1 MHLYRRQSFGYMR
14 TISILIDL
22 GMVVEGVTPWKK
34 RIFLEM
40 DPLAFAVLSNYL
52 ACLSKDLTS
61 AAVQG
66 AITAI
71 NKSQGS
77 KSLDIEH
84 EFDNLRKEL
93 RSMQCLLRDEEQR
106 KQDSESQANWVE
118 EVKEAAQD
126 VEDVMDLIVYL
137 GHGQEWDKSWN
148 SQASA
153 YIGTRLTKVKEEF
166 ENIKQRRDR
175 YLPPLLVRREEQSCH
190 GGYQVWQP
198 HEEMPDETMG
208 TDVVGMEQNEATVIA
223 WLLGETDNAPRNMV
237 ISICGMGGLGKTCLA
252 RRVYND
258 QHVRRHF
265 DCFAWVSISKTY
277 NAEDLL
283 RSIIR
288 QITGKAT
295 PDELDRNSSAAL
307 LGLLKQCLHQK
318 RYVIVLDDVWSRNA
332 CNDFSYLLQN
342 GEVGSRVIVTTRDHH
357 VAASLCI
364 DSHILNL
371 QPLPESEA
379 WSLFCKKAF
388 WIDPNKSCPKDL
400 EDWAR
405 KIVAKCEGLPLAVLT
420 LGCLLSSKDRS
431 PLTWKRFYNG
441 IGSELSNN
449 EMLVTMSRILMLSYD
464 DLPNHLKQCY
474 LHCGSLFPESHVVK
488 KNWLLKLWVAEGLV
502 EDVHGMTAEEVAE
515 GYFDELILRTMLQV
529 ARKDESGKVKACRMH
544 ILMREVTLC
553 VSKADRLCAVLDEQ
567 GAKLDDVKARRL
579 SVQIGI
585 EKAPAVPPKNKK
597 EEAPLSRLRSLLFF
611 VDDQA
616 SAASFLTM
624 SPNLMLLKVLELRN
638 VPIDHVP
645 GEVFDLFNLRY
656 LSLRD
661 TNVEVLPKYVKRLK
675 MLETLDLRGTK
686 VICLPHEVAM
696 LKELRHLLMDRVYVL
711 KKVKKGRGIIN
722 LVSDQ
727 ATMKKIDDLLNQK
740 APRIKTDTISWIR
753 DMRGLLTLQTVEADE
768 RLIAEIAALVRLRRL
783 GLTNVHEEDGIQLC
797 DSINKMSQ
805 LLSLTID
812 AASDEALMLDS
823 LPSPPPHLR
832 KLVLDGQLLIVPPWF
847 NLLSSLT
854 HLYLLDSQLEPTHNP
869 IPHLEKLDSLVH
881 LTLRRAYNGKQL
893 RFRANMFL
901 RLKSLNIAELKCL
914 SQLDMEKDALPSLS
928 LLHLSRCGNLQG
940 EGLRG
945 NDNLPAL
952 RHLYMQDMPTS
963 LMSSL
968 EGDHRLKASTGWE
981 SISKSMSWL

>member
-1 MHLYRRQSFGYMR
+1 
-14 TISILIDL
+14 
-22 GMVVEGVTPWKK
+22 
-34 RIFLEM
+34 M
-40 DPLAFAVLSNYL
+40 DPLTFAVLSNYL

-61 AAVQG
+61 AAVRG
-66 AITAI
+66 AITAV

-77 KSLDIEH
+77 KSIDIEH

-118 EVKEAAQD
+118 EVKETAQD
-126 VEDVMDLIVYL
+126 VEDMMDLIVYF
-137 GHGQEWDKSWN
+137 GHCQEWDKSWN
-148 SQASA
+148 SHASD

-175 YLPPLLVRREEQSCH
+175 YLPQLLMRREEQSYH
-190 GGYQVWQP
+190 GGCQMWQP
-198 HEEMPDETMG
+198 HEELPHETTG
-208 TDVVGMEQNEATVIA
+208 TDVVGMEQNEARVIA
-223 WLLGETDNAPRNMV
+223 WLLGETDDAPRNMV

-258 QHVRRHF
+258 QHVRGHF

-277 NAEDLL
+277 NAEEPL
-283 RSIIR
+283 RSIVR
-288 QITGKAT
+288 QIIGNREVQGT
-295 PDELDRNSSAAL
+295 PDELDE
-307 LGLLKQCLHQK
+307 CLHQK

-342 GEVGSRVIVTTRDHH
+342 GKVGSRVIVTTRDHH

-420 LGCLLSSKDRS
+420 LGSLLSSKDRS

-449 EMLVTMSRILMLSYD
+449 EMLVTMSRILMLSYA

-474 LHCGSLFPESHVVK
+474 LHCGSLFPENHVIK
-488 KNWLLKLWVAEGLV
+488 KNWLLRLWVAEGLV
-502 EDVHGMTAEEVAE
+502 EDIHGMTSEEVAE
-515 GYFDELILRTMLQV
+515 GYFDELILRSMLQV

-553 VSKADRLCAVLDEQ
+553 VSKGHKLCAVLDEQ
-567 GAKLDDVKARRL
+567 GAKVDDVKARRL

-585 EKAPAVPPKNKK
+585 EKAPAVPPNNKK

-686 VICLPHEVAM
+686 VICLPHEVAK
-696 LKELRHLLMDRVYVL
+696 LKELRHLLMDC
-711 KKVKKGRGIIN
+711 
-722 LVSDQ
+722 
-727 ATMKKIDDLLNQK
+727 KIDDILNQK

-753 DMRGLLTLQTVEADE
+753 DMKGLLTLKTVEADE
-768 RLIAEIAALVRLRRL
+768 RLIAEIAALVRMRRL
-783 GLTNVHEEDGIQLC
+783 GLTNVHAEDGIQLC
-797 DSINKMSQ
+797 DSISKMGQ

-812 AASDEALMLDS
+812 AASDEALMLDY

-832 KLVLDGQLLIVPPWF
+832 KLVLDGQLWKVPPWF

-854 HLYLLDSQLEPTHNP
+854 HLYLLDSQLKATCNP

-881 LTLRRAYNGKQL
+881 LTLRRAYNGEQL

-901 RLKSLNIAELKCL
+901 RLKSLNIAELKRL
-914 SQLDMEKDALPSLS
+914 SQLDMEEKALQSLT
-928 LLHLSRCGNLQG
+928 LLHLSRCRDLQG
-940 EGLRG
+940 EGLCG
-945 NDNLPAL
+945 IDNLPAL
-952 RHLYMQDMPTS
+952 RHLYLQDMPES

>member
-1 MHLYRRQSFGYMR
+1 
-14 TISILIDL
+14 
-22 GMVVEGVTPWKK
+22 
-34 RIFLEM
+34 M
-40 DPLAFAVLSNYL
+40 DPLTFAVLSNYL

-61 AAVQG
+61 AAVRG
-66 AITAI
+66 AITAV

-77 KSLDIEH
+77 KSMDIEH

-126 VEDVMDLIVYL
+126 VEDTMDLIVYF
-137 GHGQEWDKSWN
+137 GHCQEWDKSWN
-148 SQASA
+148 SQASD

-175 YLPPLLVRREEQSCH
+175 YLPQLLMRREEQSYH
-190 GGYQVWQP
+190 GGCQMWQP
-198 HEEMPDETMG
+198 HEELPHETMG

-223 WLLGETDNAPRNMV
+223 WLLGETDDAPRNMV

-258 QHVRRHF
+258 QRVRRHF

-277 NAEDLL
+277 NAEELL

-288 QITGKAT
+288 QIIGMGEEQAA
-295 PDELDRNSSAAL
+295 PDELDRSSSAAL
-307 LGLLKQCLHQK
+307 VGLLDQCRHQK

-342 GEVGSRVIVTTRDHH
+342 DKVGSRVIVTTRDHH

-379 WSLFCKKAF
+379 WTLFCKKAF
-388 WIDPNKSCPKDL
+388 WIDPDKSCPKDL

-420 LGCLLSSKDRS
+420 LGSVLSSKDRS

-449 EMLVTMSRILMLSYD
+449 EMLVTMSRILMLCYA
-464 DLPNHLKQCY
+464 DLPNHLKRCY
-474 LHCGSLFPESHVVK
+474 LHCGSLFPESHVIK
-488 KNWLLKLWVAEGLV
+488 KNWLLRLWVAEGLV
-502 EDVHGMTAEEVAE
+502 EDIHGMTSEEVAE
-515 GYFDELILRTMLQV
+515 GYFDELILRSMLQV
-529 ARKDESGKVKACRMH
+529 ARKDESGRVKACRMH

-553 VSKADRLCAVLDEQ
+553 VSKADKLCAVLDEQ
-567 GAKLDDVKARRL
+567 GARVDDVKARRL

-585 EKAPAVPPKNKK
+585 EKAPAVPPNNKK

-661 TNVEVLPKYVKRLK
+661 TKVEVLPKYVKRLK

-686 VICLPHEVAM
+686 VICLPHEVAK
-696 LKELRHLLMDRVYVL
+696 LKELRHLLMDCVYVL
-711 KKVKKGRGIIN
+711 KKIKKGRGIIN

-753 DMRGLLTLQTVEADE
+753 DMKDLLTLKTVEADE
-768 RLIAEIAALVRLRRL
+768 GLIAEIAALVRLRRL

-797 DSINKMSQ
+797 NSISKMGQ

-823 LPSPPPHLR
+823 LSSPPPHLR
-832 KLVLDGQLLIVPPWF
+832 KLVLDGQLWKVPPWF

-854 HLYLLDSQLEPTHNP
+854 HLHLLDSQLEATCSP
-869 IPHLEKLDSLVH
+869 IPHLEKLDSLAH
-881 LTLRRAYNGKQL
+881 LTLRRAYKGEQL

-901 RLKSLNIAELKCL
+901 RLKSLNVAELNRL
-914 SQLDMEKDALPSLS
+914 SQLDMEKGALPTLS
-928 LLHLSRCGNLQG
+928 LLHLTRCRDLQG
-940 EGLRG
+940 EGLCG
-945 NDNLPAL
+945 IDNLPAL
-952 RHLYMQDMPTS
+952 RHLYLQDMPES
-963 LMSSL
+963 LVCSL
-968 EGDHRLKASTGWE
+968 GGDHRLKASTGWE
-981 SISKSMSWL
+981 SISKSTSWL